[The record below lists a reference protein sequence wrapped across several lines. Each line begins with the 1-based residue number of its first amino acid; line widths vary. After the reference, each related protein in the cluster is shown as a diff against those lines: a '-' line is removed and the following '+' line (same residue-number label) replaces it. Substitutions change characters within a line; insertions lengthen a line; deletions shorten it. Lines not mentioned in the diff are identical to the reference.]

1 MKSLLFVL
9 LFAVAVSAQVKKPQP
24 PPVKVPFAESLQ
36 AVVVTIDSP
45 TATSGKLR
53 LFERKTVKAK
63 WTATDK
69 EIAIVVGRTGLAWA
83 QDSAP
88 EDLPAPTLAPV
99 FHALCEA
106 WTRKDEAKLR
116 SLYTKDSLRIF
127 EDQMKEDGTKTLV
140 ELLQD
145 DGMKEGSCHI
155 QNERFSG
162 NIAHAEIRS
171 AGFPNGII
179 AVFVNEDG
187 SWKISNKRPDPYLK
201 TFDNFKKEGDGKSP
215 AGMFPLTYAFGTAEK
230 ADAKLKYVKL
240 AEQTECVDDVDS
252 THYNKIVGRMQV
264 GNFDWESSEKMASMT
279 PEYDLGVFVAHNSY
293 PVTKSNG
300 SCIFLHVWKDANT
313 PTSGCTAMEKSDLER
328 VVAWL
333 DPAKNPYL
341 VQMTKDDYAKYKKG
355 WNLPSIK

>member
-1 MKSLLFVL
+1 MKSLFVLL
-9 LFAVAVSAQVKKPQP
+9 LFAVAVSAQVKRPQP
-24 PPVKVPFAESLQ
+24 PPVKIPFAESLQ
-36 AVVVTIDSP
+36 AVVVTTDSP

-53 LFERKTVKAK
+53 LFERKNLKSK

-88 EDLPAPTLAPV
+88 EAIT
-99 FHALCEA
+99 E
-106 WTRKDEAKLR
+106 
-116 SLYTKDSLRIF
+116 
-127 EDQMKEDGTKTLV
+127 
-140 ELLQD
+140 
-145 DGMKEGSCHI
+145 
-155 QNERFSG
+155 
-162 NIAHAEIRS
+162 
-171 AGFPNGII
+171 
-179 AVFVNEDG
+179 
-187 SWKISNKRPDPYLK
+187 
-201 TFDNFKKEGDGKSP
+201 FKKEGDGKSP

-252 THYNKIVGRMQV
+252 THYNKIVGRFQV

-300 SCIFLHVWKDANT
+300 SCIFLHVWKDATT

-333 DPAKNPYL
+333 DPAKHPYL
-341 VQMTKDDYAKYKKG
+341 VQMTKDDYAKYQKG
-355 WNLPSIK
+355 WNLPSIKPKISL